1 MIRYYATK
9 LSYSLLVLLGVSTLL
24 SIIFFAFLNKDDKA
38 IYEMTGQNTSKVEI
52 ERIKK
57 EFYLNQPVA
66 AQVAFYLNDL
76 LPLSFHS
83 SDSIRMIYFNP
94 DNYHGFRI
102 LNLSNSFGLYIKVP
116 YLRRSY
122 QNRMRVDEILLQTL
136 PNTVVLALAAMLVAT
151 IGGIFLGIIASLNFG
166 KWPDK
171 FLLFFST
178 LGVSFPSFF
187 VAILASWL
195 FGFAWHEYTGLSPW
209 GNLFE
214 MDDYTGEK
222 HLAWKNLILPAF
234 TLGIRPLSV
243 IMQLSRNNLN
253 DVLRSDYIRTSRAKG
268 LSLHAVILKHALKN
282 ALNPVLTAVSGW
294 LGSLLAGAVFVEY
307 VFGWK
312 GIGRELVSALQKMD
326 YPVVMGCI
334 LAIASMF
341 VIINIMVDFLYGLL
355 DPRIRK

>member
-1 MIRYYATK
+1 MIRYYATQ
-9 LSYSLLVLLGVSTLL
+9 LSYGLLVLLGVSTLL
-24 SIIFFAFLNKDDKA
+24 SVVFFAFLNKDDKA
-38 IYEMTGQNTSKVEI
+38 VYEMTGQNTSQAEI

-57 EFYLNQPVA
+57 EFYLNQPVST
-66 AQVAFYLNDL
+66 QVAFYLNDL

-83 SDSIRMIYFNP
+83 SDSSRMMYFNP
-94 DNYHGFRI
+94 DNYQGFRI
-102 LNLSNSFGLYIKVP
+102 LSLSNSFGLYVKTP

-122 QNRMRVDEILLQTL
+122 QNRMKVDEILFQTL
-136 PNTVVLALAAMLVAT
+136 PNTAILALASMLIAT
-151 IGGIFLGIIASLNFG
+151 WGGILLGIIASLNSG
-166 KWPDK
+166 KWVDK
-171 FLLFFST
+171 FLLFIST
-178 LGVSFPSFF
+178 LGMSFPSFF
-187 VAILASWL
+187 IAILISWL
-195 FGFAWHEYTGLSPW
+195 FGFAWHEFTGLSPW

-214 MDDYTGEK
+214 IDDYTGEK
-222 HLAWKNLILPAF
+222 RLAIQNLLLPAL

-253 DVLRSDYIRTSRAKG
+253 DVMRSDYIRTSRAKG
-268 LSLHAVILKHALKN
+268 LSSSVLIARHALKN

-312 GIGRELVSALQKMD
+312 GIGRELVNALQKMD

-341 VIINIMVDFLYGLL
+341 VIINIIVDFIYGLL